1 VSSGENNIFTSMQE
15 DIKYEG
21 CIDEGRT
28 YLAAGRYNKAIEAAN
43 RAREYLREGA
53 DTSEI
58 DEIVGAAQSAL
69 ERIEQDR
76 RELAEREE
84 RERARAAEQER
95 LAREQAEQRARQARE
110 QAEQRARQA
119 AQDEQRRSKLA
130 QEEERMR
137 ARSKGLAWFFAATV
151 LLIVDYFFI
160 VSLSSSWHGE
170 QNTEAAL
177 LAGAATAIGASIY
190 MIIAERVSEKIP
202 NGNVL
207 LWIIFIPFVMT
218 LVIALLDSDYG
229 AVVMPAVVIGLM
241 APFAAFVW
249 RKMTK

>member
-1 VSSGENNIFTSMQE
+1 MSSGENNIFTSMQE

-95 LAREQAEQRARQARE
+95 LAREQAEQRARQA
-110 QAEQRARQA
+110 

-177 LAGAATAIGASIY
+177 LAGAATAVGASIY
-190 MIIAERVSEKIP
+190 MIIAERASEKIP

>member
-95 LAREQAEQRARQARE
+95 LARE

>member
-1 VSSGENNIFTSMQE
+1 MSSGENNIFTSMQE

-95 LAREQAEQRARQARE
+95 LARE